1 MFIIS
6 GISVDDPRNRAYAAR
21 MGVGEPFP
29 PPYKG
34 SIIAR
39 CEDCEGAIYVG
50 PELQKQWAAMKADGS
65 AYRVLCL
72 ICASLEARRGTV
84 ALMRLSSKRS
94 ELGE

>member
-1 MFIIS
+1 MIS
-6 GISVDDPRNRAYAAR
+6 GISVDDPKNRAYAQR
-21 MGVGEPFP
+21 MGVGAVPFP

-34 SIIAR
+34 SVLAR

-50 PELQKQWAAMKADGS
+50 PELQKRWAAMKADGT

-72 ICASLEARRGTV
+72 ICASLEARRGPV
-84 ALMRLSSKRS
+84 AMLRLSGKRS